1 MSVPLSRVSR
11 VSRPAPTRDTRP
23 ASRVPRGRVG
33 GVGDFFER
41 AHTTRRRASQLDT
54 RRVVLVR
61 RTPTPRRATPL
72 DTRKGRGAL
81 LVQGHRRIGASM
93 SWRRANQLD
102 TPRRSGA
109 PPVRRACFL
118 EDSVEFR
125 LSKAGGT
132 RGALNLPRFS
142 YGRCEPKRAP
152 RADIQGREDVVMTLR
167 TGHGTGRG
175 SLRVEVLPPDELPAG
190 TPAIAREAR
199 PRDRG
204 EAGRFAPGNALARAG
219 GKATAGKSRLAS
231 KLGLRALPEGSAF
244 RPPAVSRDSRE
255 PHARAR
261 ASLEPCHACF
271 LDSSRETRL
280 PRASRRLR

>member
-175 SLRVEVLPPDELPAG
+175 SLRVEVLLLRGSRGTLPRFKNNDFQSQ
-190 TPAIAREAR
+190 TAR
-199 PRDRG
+199 PCTTGTREYRG
-204 EAGRFAPGNALARAG
+204 
-219 GKATAGKSRLAS
+219 
-231 KLGLRALPEGSAF
+231 
-244 RPPAVSRDSRE
+244 PAVSRDSRE